1 MLELLETTFPRKYFV
16 FIQNCLIS
24 AQMFI
29 VLFKKAFS
37 FLFQMFTE
45 QTQNMVDKWE
55 FTAVSINWLFH
66 SLTSYSDKMKT
77 EWFFFFHVALMAYII
92 MYVICNISLKM
103 PFLSNNH
110 RLYLFT
116 LKRSFWYS
124 LSTVLRNYNSGKYYC
139 CLNNSVGESEKNI
152 KICNLW
158 KIRGYDKILMMIMI
172 KISNAVCIH
181 NIWIQLYSPIMYIYQ
196 ILSY

>member
-1 MLELLETTFPRKYFV
+1 MFLFKS
-16 FIQNCLIS
+16 CLIS

-29 VLFKKAFS
+29 VLFEKPFS

-55 FTAVSINWLFH
+55 FTAVSINWLSH

-77 EWFFFFHVALMAYII
+77 ECFFFFFSHVALMAYII
-92 MYVICNISLKM
+92 MYVLCNISLKM

-124 LSTVLRNYNSGKYYC
+124 LSTVLGNYDSGKYYC
-139 CLNNSVGESEKNI
+139 CLNNSVWRVRK
-152 KICNLW
+152 K
-158 KIRGYDKILMMIMI
+158 Y
-172 KISNAVCIH
+172 
-181 NIWIQLYSPIMYIYQ
+181 
-196 ILSY
+196 